1 MVLVQA
7 LDPDV
12 RVADVE
18 LLPPR
23 RCGVEPLPLGAV
35 ASGEAGV
42 WAPGGLI
49 VFFVCVPAAAKDDP
63 QRGGGQLGRDLQLF

>member
-7 LDPDV
+7 LHPDV

-35 ASGEAGV
+35 ARGEAGV
-42 WAPGGLI
+42 RAPGGPI
-49 VFFVCVPAAAKDDP
+49 VFFAFVSAAAEDAP
-63 QRGGGQLGRDLQLF
+63 QRGGGQLG

>member
-7 LDPDV
+7 LHPDV

-23 RCGVEPLPLGAV
+23 GGCVEPLPLGAV
-35 ASGEAGV
+35 ARGQAGV

-49 VFFVCVPAAAKDDP
+49 VFFVFVPAASEDTP
-63 QRGGGQLGRDLQLF
+63 QRGGG